1 MGTMRNIN
9 ENNGILKLWNWD
21 FLFPLLSKSKK
32 YLHENTGTTTLF
44 GTGGA
49 LQIDSNYHFF
59 PGARQKIQ

>member
-9 ENNGILKLWNWD
+9 ENKDGCWHFEALNWG

-44 GTGGA
+44 GTGVGGTFIPLVA
-49 LQIDSNYHFF
+49 Y
-59 PGARQKIQ
+59 A

>member
-1 MGTMRNIN
+1 MRNIN
-9 ENNGILKLWNWD
+9 ENKDDYWHFEALNWD